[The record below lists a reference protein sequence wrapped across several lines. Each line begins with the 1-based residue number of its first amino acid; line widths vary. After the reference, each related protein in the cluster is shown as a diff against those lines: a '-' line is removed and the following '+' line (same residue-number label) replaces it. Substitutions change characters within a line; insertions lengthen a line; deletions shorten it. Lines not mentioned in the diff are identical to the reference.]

1 MNSTRILSPLLLLLP
16 LVTFADADTDA
27 VNERLP
33 VRKAELESH
42 WQVDCL
48 GSWSAVTEAFE
59 QGPEPA
65 DCRPAPEQRR
75 QLELC
80 AFIYQPPG
88 EISRHDCPD
97 YRGLLRLLDATPARD
112 CDQLAGWFG
121 TRTDCADNTPTN
133 H

>member
-1 MNSTRILSPLLLLLP
+1 MPTTRRLTPLLLLLP
-16 LVTFADADTDA
+16 LVTLADADTDA

-42 WQVDCL
+42 WQVDCQ
-48 GSWSAVTEAFE
+48 GGWSSVTGALEREPEA
-59 QGPEPA
+59 A
-65 DCRPAPEQRR
+65 DCRPSPELRR
-75 QLELC
+75 ELELC

-133 H
+133 